1 MQTDF
6 KKPIIIFAIMLA
18 ATMVLGIARKSIE
31 HDNQEE
37 RLKNKLGVLGATYYQ
52 KVYLPTVNNVDEL
65 GSYTEGG
72 MKVGLSELISAI
84 YYEDP
89 KEFVNNQTKKQCNY
103 NETYVII
110 YPQNPYTEDDYEM
123 KVNLECGF

>member
-18 ATMVLGIARKSIE
+18 ATMVLGIARKSID

-52 KVYLPTVNNVDEL
+52 IVYLPTVINVDEL
-65 GSYTEGG
+65 GSYTKDG

>member
-1 MQTDF
+1 M
-6 KKPIIIFAIMLA
+6 AIN
-18 ATMVLGIARKSIE
+18 VVEG
-31 HDNQEE
+31 
-37 RLKNKLGVLGATYYQ
+37 KLVA
-52 KVYLPTVNNVDEL
+52 KE
-65 GSYTEGG
+65 G

-89 KEFVNNQTKKQCNY
+89 KEFVNDQTKKQCNY

>member
-52 KVYLPTVNNVDEL
+52 KVYLPTVNNVD
-65 GSYTEGG
+65 
-72 MKVGLSELISAI
+72 
-84 YYEDP
+84 
-89 KEFVNNQTKKQCNY
+89 
-103 NETYVII
+103 
-110 YPQNPYTEDDYEM
+110 
-123 KVNLECGF
+123 

>member
-37 RLKNKLGVLGATYYQ
+37 RLKNKLGALGATYYQ

-65 GSYTEGG
+65 GSYTKDG

>member
-31 HDNQEE
+31 HNNQEE

-65 GSYTEGG
+65 GSYTEDG

-84 YYEDP
+84 YYASN
-89 KEFVNNQTKKQCNY
+89 FT
-103 NETYVII
+103 
-110 YPQNPYTEDDYEM
+110 
-123 KVNLECGF
+123 LENIFPTADLWARRKARPFSRGIGGIGRHGGLKYR

>member
-52 KVYLPTVNNVDEL
+52 KVYLPTVNNVAEL
-65 GSYTEGG
+65 GSYTKDG

-89 KEFVNNQTKKQCNY
+89 KEFVNNQTKKQCYY